1 MLHFCNDPRGRR
13 RIQHGVRDAR
23 VLFNFFAK
31 ETDERERER
40 ETGREERERARG
52 ARNGISRLMEVY
64 GEREGE
70 RERER
75 ELVTSDSREFLR

>member
-40 ETGREERERARG
+40 ERQGGRRG
-52 ARNGISRLMEVY
+52 R
-64 GEREGE
+64 EREGHG
-70 RERER
+70 
-75 ELVTSDSREFLR
+75 TEFRV